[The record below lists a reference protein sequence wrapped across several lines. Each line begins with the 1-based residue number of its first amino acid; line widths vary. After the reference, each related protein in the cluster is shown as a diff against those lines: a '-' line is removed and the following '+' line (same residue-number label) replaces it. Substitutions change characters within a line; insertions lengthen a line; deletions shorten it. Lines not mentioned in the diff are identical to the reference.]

1 MPGDMHDE
9 VIAHIRE
16 RVATVRKIIA
26 MAHDPRMI
34 EMLEAMVDQA
44 EADIR
49 KLEAESGEA
58 MQQQS
63 VQPVD
68 PGPKPRS

>member
-1 MPGDMHDE
+1 MHDE

>member
-16 RVATVRKIIA
+16 RVATIRKIIA